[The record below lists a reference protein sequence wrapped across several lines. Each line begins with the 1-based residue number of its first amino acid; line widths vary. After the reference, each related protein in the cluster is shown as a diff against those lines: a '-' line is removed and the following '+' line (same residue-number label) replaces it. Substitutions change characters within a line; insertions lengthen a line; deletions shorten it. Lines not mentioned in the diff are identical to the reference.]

1 MSETP
6 QQYTQRILNNLGTL
20 DPIDALESTISRLEA
35 LARALEK
42 KGLQNKPSPDK
53 WTAAQILAHL
63 AEAEIVWAYRIRKAL
78 SASGEAIEAYDQNEW
93 VKNSGY
99 LQTDPHL
106 ALSLF
111 QMLRKAN
118 VSRLKSLTPE
128 QLAHFGIHSER
139 GKESIAQ
146 MARLMAGHDINHLQQ
161 IEMIAKLC
169 CS

>member
-6 QQYTQRILNNLGTL
+6 QQYTERILNDLGAL
-20 DPIDALESTISRLEA
+20 DPVDVLESTISRLEA
-35 LARALEK
+35 LTLALKK

-53 WTAAQILAHL
+53 WTAGQILAHL
-63 AEAEIVWAYRIRKAL
+63 AEGEIVYAYRIRKAL
-78 SASGEAIEAYDQNEW
+78 NASGEAIEASDQNEW

-99 LQTDPHL
+99 LQADPHL

-128 QLAHFGIHSER
+128 QLERFGIHSER

-146 MARLMAGHDINHLQQ
+146 MARLMAGHDINHLRQM
-161 IEMIAKLC
+161 ETIAML
-169 CS
+169 